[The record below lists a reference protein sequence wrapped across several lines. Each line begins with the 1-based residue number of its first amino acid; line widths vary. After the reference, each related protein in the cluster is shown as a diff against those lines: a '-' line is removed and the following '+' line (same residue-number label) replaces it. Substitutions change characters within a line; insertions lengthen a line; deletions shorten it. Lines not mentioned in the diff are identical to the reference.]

1 MNQQKPETA
10 EADELRG
17 QIKSWEV
24 LYDSSLAD
32 RLVLLA
38 GLSKVRVE
46 RNALRGDL
54 AHAEDELDDLFTERA
69 QAEAERD
76 ALRVRLDTL
85 AEGDPAEVLRKVWG
99 QLRHV
104 DYMAFWQDL
113 EKVAA
118 AIDAATKPSPK
129 EGP

>member
-38 GLSKVRVE
+38 GLAKVKAE
-46 RNALRGDL
+46 RNVLRGDL
-54 AHAEDELDDLFTERA
+54 AHAEDEIDGLFAALVQVEF
-69 QAEAERD
+69 ERD
-76 ALRVRLDTL
+76 ALRKETEELRGLLIRCREFAIEAIQDRIKISGV
-85 AEGDPAEVLRKVWG
+85 DPAKHGLVR
-99 QLRHV
+99 
-104 DYMAFWQDL
+104 M
-113 EKVAA
+113 
-118 AIDAATKPSPK
+118 IDAATKPSPK